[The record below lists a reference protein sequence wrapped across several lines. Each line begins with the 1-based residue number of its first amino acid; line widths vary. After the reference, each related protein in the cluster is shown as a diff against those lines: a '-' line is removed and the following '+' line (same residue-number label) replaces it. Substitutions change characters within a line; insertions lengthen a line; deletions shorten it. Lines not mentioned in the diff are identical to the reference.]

1 VNGTAVAC
9 APRLPCRYRAR
20 QVEHAAQR
28 RLAAF
33 LDGWRAANTDDN
45 ENENENTC
53 ICCRRRPACA
63 LVYRRPSRRCSSA
76 CAAGRSQWPGA
87 ALVVGRRSSRL
98 LRGAATGKSG
108 LGRCAA
114 PVPSTQYPARCNGS
128 LTIPCFYV
136 GPPRLPVLC
145 SAVLCC
151 AVCAGCII
159 DCSLL
164 QRSILHNGP
173 PRARPPPSLP
183 EDVAATSPTYPSLPI
198 DASPRHLATQNDPA
212 ILRTICA

>member
-1 VNGTAVAC
+1 VRHVNGTAVAC

-28 RLAAF
+28 RLAAL

-114 PVPSTQYPARCNGS
+114 PVPSTQYPVPS
-128 LTIPCFYV
+128 TLQ
-136 GPPRLPVLC
+136 RLFDHPLLLRWTAAFACALLC
-145 SAVLCC
+145 CVVLCC
-151 AVCAGCII
+151 LC
-159 DCSLL
+159 
-164 QRSILHNGP
+164 RLH
-173 PRARPPPSLP
+173 
-183 EDVAATSPTYPSLPI
+183 Y
-198 DASPRHLATQNDPA
+198 
-212 ILRTICA
+212 